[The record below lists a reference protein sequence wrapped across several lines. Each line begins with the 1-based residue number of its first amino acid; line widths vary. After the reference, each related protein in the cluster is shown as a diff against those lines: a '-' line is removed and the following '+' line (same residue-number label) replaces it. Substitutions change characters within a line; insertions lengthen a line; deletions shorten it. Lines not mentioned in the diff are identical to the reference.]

1 MRLLRRMQGVGWYY
15 FCWGLHPVL
24 RDVRGW
30 WYYLSIGCHF
40 PLFTG
45 ILKVYVIVLSSL
57 PFVRISLNSI
67 ILLHVIWS
75 LVFDCFIY
83 TAPRRAE
90 DRPQLLY
97 VSIVGVVDDPAML
110 VVSVMQDIPIG
121 IIDSEAC
128 WRHMDRRTNNA
139 RSLFQSFF
147 HMILGVS

>member
-75 LVFDCFIY
+75 LVFDCFICM
-83 TAPRRAE
+83 APRRAE
-90 DRPQLLY
+90 HRHTLQLSD
-97 VSIVGVVDDPAML
+97 VSMVGAVDDPTMR
-110 VVSVMQDIPIG
+110 VVSVMKDVPIR
-121 IIDSEAC
+121 IFDSEVC
-128 WRHMDRRTNNA
+128 WRHP
-139 RSLFQSFF
+139 F
-147 HMILGVS
+147 III